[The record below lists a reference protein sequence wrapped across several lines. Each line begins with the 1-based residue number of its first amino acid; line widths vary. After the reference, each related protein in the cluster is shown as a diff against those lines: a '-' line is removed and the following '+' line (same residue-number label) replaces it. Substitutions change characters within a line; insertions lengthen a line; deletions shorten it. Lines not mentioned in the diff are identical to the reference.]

1 MYRYGYEEPGY
12 NGWGVGRHLRLHRHW
27 ADYGR
32 GPGGCG
38 LGYGSGYGFRH
49 GGIYDYDV
57 VPSRTYL
64 QDTLE
69 WLKNEK
75 TQIEKEISDIEAL
88 LKGEQAK

>member
-1 MYRYGYEEPGY
+1 MYRYAYEEPGY
-12 NGWGVGRHLRLHRHW
+12 YSWSAGRHLRLHRHW

-32 GPGGCG
+32 GPGGYG
-38 LGYGSGYGFRH
+38 LGYGFRH
-49 GGIYDYDV
+49 GGIYDYGV

-64 QDTLE
+64 QDTLD
-69 WLKNEK
+69 WLKDEK